1 MSFETIPGTGI
12 EYGLISFDAEGRE
25 RFDDPAGSM
34 NQALM
39 DRVEQDVITD
49 VFFFCHGWKG
59 DVTAAREQYNNWI
72 KAFATS
78 ADILKAPETFGEFRP
93 LYIGL
98 HWPSLPWGDEELTGG
113 GDFGAVAA
121 VAPDTFL
128 NQYLARLGN
137 RAEIRDP
144 LEIILDEARRN
155 IAPEQLPPHV
165 RQAYL
170 DLNHALGLSSGTLGA
185 PPDADREA
193 FDPDE
198 SFEAAN
204 EESASFGDGMN
215 LGGLLGPLRQLS
227 YWTMKKRAR
236 TIGEG
241 GMHEFLT
248 ELQAATKPDMRIHL
262 MGHSFGTIVV
272 SGMLGG
278 PHAAGELP
286 RPVDSVALV
295 QGAVSL
301 WSYAASIPFQ
311 GAGRGYF
318 NPIIAAKKV
327 RGPIVTT
334 RSKWDKAVGICYPLA
349 SRMKGSMDFAA
360 GLPKYGGIGAFGI
373 QGLPDNVRS
382 EIPMAAAT
390 VAYDFEDGKVY
401 NLDASKYICQGTGAS
416 GAHSDIAGAEVAHA
430 IWAAAFGRG
439 ARGRSATAV

>member
-1 MSFETIPGTGI
+1 MSLETIPGTGI
-12 EYGLISFDAEGRE
+12 EYGLISFGAEGRE
-25 RFDDPAGSM
+25 RFDDPAGRMS
-34 NQALM
+34 QVLM
-39 DRVEQDVITD
+39 DRVKQDRITN

-59 DVTAAREQYNNWI
+59 DVTAAREQYNSWI

-78 ADILKAPETFGEFRP
+78 ADIQKAPEVFGEFRP

-98 HWPSLPWGDEELTGG
+98 HWPSLPWGDEELAGG

-121 VAPDTFL
+121 VAPDTLL
-128 NQYLARLGN
+128 NRYLARLGN
-137 RAEIRDP
+137 QLEIRAP

-170 DLNHALGLSSGTLGA
+170 DLNQALGLSSGDLGA

-204 EESASFGDGMN
+204 EESASFGGGLN

-241 GMHEFLT
+241 GLHEFLSA
-248 ELQAATKPDMRIHL
+248 LQTATSLDTRIHL

-272 SGMLGG
+272 SAMLGG
-278 PHAAGELP
+278 PSAAGELP
-286 RPVDSVALV
+286 RPVDSVVLV

-301 WSYAASIPFQ
+301 WSYAASIPFP

-318 NPIIAAKKV
+318 NPIVAARKV

-334 RSKWDKAVGICYPLA
+334 RSKWDKAVGVCYPLA
-349 SRMKGSMDFAA
+349 SRMKGSVEFAA

-373 QGLPDNVRS
+373 QGLPDNTRS

-401 NLDASKYICQGTGAS
+401 NLDASKYICQGKGAS

-439 ARGRSATAV
+439 ARGRVATAV

>member
-1 MSFETIPGTGI
+1 MSLETIPGTGI
-12 EYGLISFDAEGRE
+12 EYGLISFGAEGRE
-25 RFDDPAGSM
+25 RFDDPAGRMS
-34 NQALM
+34 QVLM
-39 DRVEQDVITD
+39 DRVKQDRITN

-59 DVTAAREQYNNWI
+59 DVTAAREQYNSWI

-78 ADILKAPETFGEFRP
+78 ADIQKAPEVFGEFRP

-98 HWPSLPWGDEELTGG
+98 HWPSLPWGDEELAGG

-121 VAPDTFL
+121 VAPDTLL
-128 NQYLARLGN
+128 NRYLARLGN
-137 RAEIRDP
+137 QLEIRAP

-170 DLNHALGLSSGTLGA
+170 DLNQALGLSSGDLGA

-204 EESASFGDGMN
+204 EESASFGGGLN

-241 GMHEFLT
+241 GLHEFLSA
-248 ELQAATKPDMRIHL
+248 LQTATSLDTRIHL

-272 SGMLGG
+272 SAMLGG
-278 PHAAGELP
+278 PSAAGELP
-286 RPVDSVALV
+286 RPVDSVVLV

-301 WSYAASIPFQ
+301 WSYAASIPFP

-318 NPIIAAKKV
+318 NPIVAARKV

-334 RSKWDKAVGICYPLA
+334 RSKWDKAVGVCYPLA
-349 SRMKGSMDFAA
+349 SRMKGSVEFAA

-373 QGLPDNVRS
+373 QGLPDNTRS
-382 EIPMAAAT
+382 EKPMAAAT

-401 NLDASKYICQGTGAS
+401 NLDASKYICQGKGAS

-439 ARGRSATAV
+439 ARGRAATAV

>member
-1 MSFETIPGTGI
+1 MSLETIPGTGI
-12 EYGLISFDAEGRE
+12 EYGLISFGAEGRE
-25 RFDDPAGSM
+25 RFDDPAGRMS
-34 NQALM
+34 QVLM
-39 DRVEQDVITD
+39 DRVKQDRITN

-59 DVTAAREQYNNWI
+59 DVTAAREQYNSWI

-78 ADILKAPETFGEFRP
+78 ADIQKAPEVFGEFRP

-98 HWPSLPWGDEELTGG
+98 HWPSLPWGDEELAGG

-121 VAPDTFL
+121 VAPDTLL
-128 NQYLARLGN
+128 NRYLARLGN
-137 RAEIRDP
+137 QLEIRAP

-170 DLNHALGLSSGTLGA
+170 DLNQALGLSSGDLGA

-204 EESASFGDGMN
+204 EESASFGGGLN

-241 GMHEFLT
+241 GLHEFLG
-248 ELQAATKPDMRIHL
+248 ELQTATSLDTRIHL

-272 SGMLGG
+272 SAMLGG
-278 PHAAGELP
+278 PSAAGELP
-286 RPVDSVALV
+286 RPVDSVVLV

-301 WSYAASIPFQ
+301 WSYAASIPFP

-318 NPIIAAKKV
+318 NPIVAARKV

-334 RSKWDKAVGICYPLA
+334 RSKWDKAVGVCYPLA
-349 SRMKGSMDFAA
+349 SRMKGSVEFAA

-373 QGLPDNVRS
+373 QGLPDNTRS
-382 EIPMAAAT
+382 EKPMAAAT

-401 NLDASKYICQGTGAS
+401 NLDASKYICQGKGAS

-439 ARGRSATAV
+439 ARGRAATAV

>member
-1 MSFETIPGTGI
+1 MSLETIPGTGI
-12 EYGLISFDAEGRE
+12 EYGLISFGAEGRE
-25 RFDDPAGSM
+25 RFDDPAGRMS
-34 NQALM
+34 QVLM
-39 DRVEQDVITD
+39 DRVKQDRITN

-59 DVTAAREQYNNWI
+59 DVTAAREQYNSWI

-78 ADILKAPETFGEFRP
+78 ADIQKAPEVFGEFRP

-98 HWPSLPWGDEELTGG
+98 HWPSLPWGDEELAGG

-121 VAPDTFL
+121 VAPDTLL
-128 NQYLARLGN
+128 NRYLARLGN
-137 RAEIRDP
+137 QLEIRAP

-170 DLNHALGLSSGTLGA
+170 DLNQALGLSSGDLGA

-204 EESASFGDGMN
+204 EESASFGGGLN

-241 GMHEFLT
+241 GLHEFLSA
-248 ELQAATKPDMRIHL
+248 LQTATSLDTRIHL

-272 SGMLGG
+272 SAMLGG
-278 PHAAGELP
+278 PSAAGELP
-286 RPVDSVALV
+286 RPVDSVVLV

-301 WSYAASIPFQ
+301 WSYAASIPFP

-318 NPIIAAKKV
+318 NPIVAARKV

-334 RSKWDKAVGICYPLA
+334 RSKWDKAVGVCYPLA
-349 SRMKGSMDFAA
+349 SRMKGSVEFAA

-373 QGLPDNVRS
+373 QGLPDNTRS

-401 NLDASKYICQGTGAS
+401 NLDASKYICQGKGAS

-439 ARGRSATAV
+439 ARGRAATAV